1 MITFFQKSSLPHKL
15 GQGRA
20 RYILCRRIL
29 ISHSMLTPNF
39 AIVSLLFF
47 FLNKEVSLLLSVVTQ
62 NSWSVYSIIFL
73 LLSLWFASRCKLSF
87 KRNLI
92 LMAIQNILETMWFAA
107 LQVNCSYI
115 FPYRISNSTR
125 SNL

>member
-39 AIVSLLFF
+39 VIVSLLFF
-47 FLNKEVSLLLSVVTQ
+47 SKEVSLLLFVVTQ
-62 NSWSVYSIIFL
+62 NSWPVYSIIFL
-73 LLSLWFASRCKLSF
+73 LLFLWFASRCKLSF

-92 LMAIQNILETMWFAA
+92 LMAIQNILDTMWYAA